1 MNKQSPTEKLLIVG
15 CGDIGQRLARQ
26 INPLGYQVTGLRR
39 QLVTDLPYLHY
50 RQCDVTN
57 AEQLHPLLAEG
68 FDVIVISMTPAERS
82 DEGYEKAYVNSC
94 KQLIS
99 GLQQQTYKPRLI
111 MFVSS
116 TAVYAQQ
123 DGSWVDETSP
133 TNPDGFSGKRLLEAE
148 DIILNSDYPGSIL
161 RCSGIYGPGR
171 HRLIEQVINQRA
183 SASPHYTNR
192 IHAED
197 CAAAL
202 VHLIERAKQ
211 RPLDAI
217 YVATDS
223 NPAPMIEVVS
233 WIAEQLGI
241 HQFVAADAINER
253 GNKRISNQRLLDT
266 GLQLRYPDFKTGY
279 ADLLASY
286 LPQITRKK

>member
-1 MNKQSPTEKLLIVG
+1 MNKQSPAEKLLIVG

-26 INPLGYQVTGLRR
+26 ISPLGYQVTGLRR
-39 QLVTDLPYLHY
+39 QPVTDLPYLRY

-94 KQLIS
+94 RQLIS
-99 GLQQQTYKPRLI
+99 GLQQQIYKPRLI

-192 IHAED
+192 IHADD
-197 CAAAL
+197 CAGVLA
-202 VHLIERAKQ
+202 HLIELAKRQ
-211 RPLDAI
+211 TLDPV
-217 YVATDS
+217 YLATDS
-223 NPAPMIEVVS
+223 SPTPMREVVS
-233 WIAEQLGI
+233 WIAQQLDI
-241 HQFVAADAINER
+241 SDFLAADAVNER
-253 GNKRISNQRLLDT
+253 GNKRIGNQRLLST
-266 GLQLRYPDFKTGY
+266 GYTLRYPDFRAGY
-279 ADLLASY
+279 SELIANY
-286 LPQITRKK
+286 RR